1 MSRTT
6 CVRALGLELEVSGPV
21 PADGFFADVARHK
34 RGAGTMRGVHGVLAM
49 HHDQGLGPYKLLC
62 GGDGVN
68 ITWGLRVP
76 RTSPDHGTA
85 DAIAGTGKA
94 DASSTIAAVHT
105 AIRLATRK

>member
-1 MSRTT
+1 
-6 CVRALGLELEVSGPV
+6 
-21 PADGFFADVARHK
+21 
-34 RGAGTMRGVHGVLAM
+34 MRGVHGVVAM

-85 DAIAGTGKA
+85 DALAGKGVA
-94 DASSTIAAVHT
+94 DCSSTKAAIV
-105 AIRLATRK
+105 AAMRLAR